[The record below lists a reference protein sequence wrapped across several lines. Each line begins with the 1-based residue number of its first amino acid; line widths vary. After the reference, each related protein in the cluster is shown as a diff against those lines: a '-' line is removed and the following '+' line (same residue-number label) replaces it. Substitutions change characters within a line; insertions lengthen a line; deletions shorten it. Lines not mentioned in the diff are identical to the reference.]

1 MKNDSTTHEDK
12 SIEDLENEAWDNI
25 IHAIAKATKRITKY
39 DFIKI
44 AEAMVEKSGGRLRL
58 AFNED
63 EKTSEP
69 KATGVHFLKLNEKRV
84 GQSME
89 LYGQRAMLFQ
99 DVTLPDF
106 FEVLLF
112 IKIDCIESYNIG
124 SKMLK
129 DLGELVYKG
138 ELLKKWN
145 ALFEQII

>member
-1 MKNDSTTHEDK
+1 MKNDSTTTKSK

-25 IHAIAKATKRITKY
+25 IHGIAKATKRITKD

-44 AEAMVEKSGGRLRL
+44 AEAMVEKSEGKLRL

-69 KATGVHFLKLNEKRV
+69 KATGIHFLKLNEKRI

-106 FEVLLF
+106 FEVLLS
-112 IKIDCIESYNIG
+112 IKMDCEESYKVG
-124 SKMLK
+124 SKMLRE
-129 DLGELVYKG
+129 LGELAYKG

-145 ALFEQII
+145 AIFEQII